1 MKNITATLNPVF
13 AHLKYLLFTASLI
26 LAILI
31 VAQMFFQN
39 FNINIES
46 SLGGS
51 VKQTLLPLLVTASL
65 SMYFTRK
72 FMGEKSEPTNS

>member
-1 MKNITATLNPVF
+1 MKTITATLNPVL
-13 AHLKYLLFTASLI
+13 AHVKYLLFTASLI

-51 VKQTLLPLLVTASL
+51 IGQTLLPLLATASI
-65 SMYFTRK
+65 SMFLTRRL
-72 FMGEKSEPTNS
+72 MGKKEDTPNS